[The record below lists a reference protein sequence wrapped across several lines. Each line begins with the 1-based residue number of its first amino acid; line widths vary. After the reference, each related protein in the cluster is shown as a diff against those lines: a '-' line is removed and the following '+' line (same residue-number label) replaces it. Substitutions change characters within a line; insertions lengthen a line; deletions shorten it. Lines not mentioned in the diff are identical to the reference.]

1 MTIDADYGAPAA
13 ASQTEAKC
21 CYDFQQANYYHTEYL
36 DGVNSGE
43 NRYV

>member
-1 MTIDADYGAPAA
+1 MTIDADYGPPAA

-36 DGVNSGE
+36 AGVNSGE

>member
-1 MTIDADYGAPAA
+1 MTIDADCGPPAA

-36 DGVNSGE
+36 AGVNSAE
-43 NRYV
+43 